1 MPTFFKLYKNIF
13 RETDRDVV
21 GAAASIFIVAS
32 VKIPKHALDLVSI
45 STIKLNDQRAG
56 QLCT

>member
-1 MPTFFKLYKNIF
+1 MFNFFIY

-32 VKIPKHALDLVSI
+32 VKIPKHALDLVWP
-45 STIKLNDQRAG
+45 
-56 QLCT
+56 